1 MELEEILKLPDG
13 KYRFVEEKKLK
24 QIFRLKEIHR
34 TLRDEMD
41 KFISTKGLDDEFYNE
56 YYKEGYGLILEAAE
70 IAENLNKK

>member
-1 MELEEILKLPDG
+1 MEVDKITNLPDG
-13 KYRFVEEKKLK
+13 KYRFVEDETLK

-34 TLRDEMD
+34 TLRYEMD

-56 YYKEGYGLILEAAE
+56 YYKEGNGLILEAAE